1 MDIREEFNVDLLWE
15 LNSLSTGIPSRKNG
29 NLFIP
34 LVSGDEHRNIKN
46 GICSYFPDKC
56 CFSSSLSCFSPLTKS
71 LTQVRR
77 IPVQPFLHPTQIRL
91 SPSSNWA
98 VCKVSRDPW
107 SSISFTE
114 GQDINANQAITT
126 FSWTITPHE
135 PQVVRSAN
143 LVLVWIFE
151 FSPLSSIN
159 FCEIL
164 VFLLFFSDNLFEKM
178 LEILFSLF
186 LVSAS
191 MCFSATVF
199 HKSRD

>member
-77 IPVQPFLHPTQIRL
+77 LPVQPFLHPTQIRL
-91 SPSSNWA
+91 SLSSNWA

-126 FSWTITPHE
+126 FSCTITPHE

-164 VFLLFFSDNLFEKM
+164 VFLLFFLIISSKRCWR
-178 LEILFSLF
+178 SCS
-186 LVSAS
+186 VSS
-191 MCFSATVF
+191 
-199 HKSRD
+199 